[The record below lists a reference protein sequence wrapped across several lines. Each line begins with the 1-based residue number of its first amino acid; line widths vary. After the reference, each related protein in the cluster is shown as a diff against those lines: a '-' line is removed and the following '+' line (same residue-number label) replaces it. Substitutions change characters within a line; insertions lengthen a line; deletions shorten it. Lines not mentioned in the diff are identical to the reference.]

1 MTIRVLH
8 VTTVPM
14 TLRFLRGH
22 AAFMAEHGIELQF
35 VTSDGPERLA
45 FAEQEGVVTHA
56 VEMRRAISPAHDL
69 VALSRLVGVVRRVAP
84 DIVHSHTP
92 KGGLLGTMA
101 GRIARVP
108 RRIYHLHG
116 LRYASEQGWRRRLLM
131 ETERS
136 ACAMA
141 TEVISVSHSVRRS
154 IAADGLCPF
163 DKLRVLAHG
172 SGGVDSGGTF
182 DPARVPA
189 DARAELRAAHG
200 LSEDD
205 WVVLFVGRLAKD
217 KGIRELL
224 AAWEIVERRAPRAR
238 LLVVGPVE
246 DVDPELLAAARARP
260 QTITLVG
267 PHRQV
272 ERAYAASDVLV
283 LPTYREGFS
292 TVLLE
297 AAAMRL
303 PRVASA
309 VDGCTDAIDHGRSG
323 LLVPPR
329 EAEPLAEALLRY
341 HDHPELAAAHA
352 EVARRDV
359 VERFQPV
366 EVLRELAALYRRD
379 QGLPRK

>member
-116 LRYASEQGWRRRLLM
+116 LRYASQQGWRRRLLM

-141 TEVISVSHSVRRS
+141 TEVISV
-154 IAADGLCPF
+154 
-163 DKLRVLAHG
+163 
-172 SGGVDSGGTF
+172 
-182 DPARVPA
+182 
-189 DARAELRAAHG
+189 
-200 LSEDD
+200 
-205 WVVLFVGRLAKD
+205 
-217 KGIRELL
+217 
-224 AAWEIVERRAPRAR
+224 
-238 LLVVGPVE
+238 
-246 DVDPELLAAARARP
+246 
-260 QTITLVG
+260 
-267 PHRQV
+267 
-272 ERAYAASDVLV
+272 
-283 LPTYREGFS
+283 
-292 TVLLE
+292 
-297 AAAMRL
+297 
-303 PRVASA
+303 
-309 VDGCTDAIDHGRSG
+309 
-323 LLVPPR
+323 
-329 EAEPLAEALLRY
+329 
-341 HDHPELAAAHA
+341 
-352 EVARRDV
+352 
-359 VERFQPV
+359 
-366 EVLRELAALYRRD
+366 
-379 QGLPRK
+379 